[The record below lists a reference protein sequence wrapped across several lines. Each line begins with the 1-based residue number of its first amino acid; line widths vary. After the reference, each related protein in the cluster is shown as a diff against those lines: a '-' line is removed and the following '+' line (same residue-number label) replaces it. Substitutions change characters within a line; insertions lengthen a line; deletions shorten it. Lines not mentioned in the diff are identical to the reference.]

1 MTDDA
6 TPTLVGSSDGLGPV
20 DRATIDCWR
29 VNYSLDKTPH
39 ELYALWHSWAPP
51 GAVLALK
58 AAIGEIERLRD
69 TLAYAEAA
77 LADIGD
83 ADREPGD
90 DLAWCEARAA
100 GALPRVR
107 AVVAA
112 LALACAG
119 CSVGERTDAGTPKG
133 WRTFVAAGNHF
144 THVVPVTMED
154 GTRCVVTFGN
164 GDGRGVSC
172 DWSSAK

>member
-1 MTDDA
+1 MSETKA
-6 TPTLVGSSDGLGPV
+6 ERTAAVAGQV
-20 DRATIDCWR
+20 DRGVR
-29 VNYSLDKTPH
+29 
-39 ELYALWHSWAPP
+39 
-51 GAVLALK
+51 
-58 AAIGEIERLRD
+58 
-69 TLAYAEAA
+69 
-77 LADIGD
+77 
-83 ADREPGD
+83 
-90 DLAWCEARAA
+90 
-100 GALPRVR
+100 R

-119 CSVGERTDAGTPKG
+119 CSVGERTDAGAPKG